1 LPIHG
6 SQTDLLEMA
15 ASGDKQTKSI
25 FGKLAF
31 ANERIASGDRV
42 MSVQNK
48 PPLPGTELAL
58 LFHGYGL
65 RLDRGY
71 DESST

>member
-1 LPIHG
+1 
-6 SQTDLLEMA
+6 MA

-48 PPLPGTELAL
+48 PPLLGTELAL
-58 LFHGYGL
+58 LFHGHGP
-65 RLDRGY
+65 RLDRRHGG
-71 DESST
+71 SST

>member
-1 LPIHG
+1 
-6 SQTDLLEMA
+6 MA

-48 PPLPGTELAL
+48 PPLPGTELVV
-58 LFHGYGL
+58 LFHSHGTG
-65 RLDRGY
+65 LDRRHG
-71 DESST
+71 ESST